1 MVSLS
6 PGAGVGGGL
15 GNILDSAVKTAVT
28 HLASSQTGIDR
39 SRVDFLYDESASPPY
54 YDYYYDND
62 NDHNYVDNYVPIEPP
77 TDALISPPENKYS
90 PPNPPAWTKHF
101 TPKPPSWTRENQQ
114 NFPPRPDD
122 HRNAPPRPHLSPNNH
137 LDRRVDRQSSVFS
150 LANLSAYLP
159 FLVILPVIAA
169 ASYYLVVQN
178 GPTSVVKEKRGG
190 KQVAWPQGVPSE
202 QEMNILSTT
211 DNDYGEKDD
220 HKDQSLNKRQSKKF
234 TPAGEHSFSKKL
246 KVNK

>member
-6 PGAGVGGGL
+6 PGGGL

-28 HLASSQTGIDR
+28 HLASSPTGIDR
-39 SRVDFLYDESASPPY
+39 SRVDFLYNEDESPPY
-54 YDYYYDND
+54 YDYYYDD
-62 NDHNYVDNYVPIEPP
+62 DHTYIDNYISIEPP
-77 TDALISPPENKYS
+77 TDALISPPDNKYS

-101 TPKPPSWTRENQQ
+101 TPKPPHWARENQQ

-122 HRNAPPRPHLSPNNH
+122 HQNSPPRPHFPPNNH
-137 LDRRVDRQSSVFS
+137 LNRRVDRQSSVFS

-178 GPTSVVKEKRGG
+178 GPTPVVKEKRGG

-234 TPAGEHSFSKKL
+234 TPAGEHSFSKQL